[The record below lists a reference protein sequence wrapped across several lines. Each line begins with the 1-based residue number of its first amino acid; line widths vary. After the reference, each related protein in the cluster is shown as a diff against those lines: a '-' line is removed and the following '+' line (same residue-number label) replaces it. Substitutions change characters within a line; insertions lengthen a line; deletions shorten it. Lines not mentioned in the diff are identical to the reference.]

1 MAPTESAVPINMKTI
16 AVAVVVVAAVVWLM
30 LSNMPPVPR
39 EQPKVV
45 KINATATTPP
55 APTPQQQEKPQPVAG
70 LFMCRG
76 EAYKTRSGI
85 TICGVEMVTEQY
97 VFLSRG
103 WIYAPNSTHFAIT
116 GDVSACR
123 FSVGVNMLYVNCT
136 SPIMVVR

>member
-1 MAPTESAVPINMKTI
+1 MAPTESAASINTKMI
-16 AVAVVVVAAVVWLM
+16 AVAVVVAAAVVWLM

-45 KINATATTPP
+45 KINATAAAPP
-55 APTPQQQEKPQPVAG
+55 PQPQQQEKPQLVAG

-123 FSVGVNMLYVNCT
+123 FSVGVNTLYVNCT

>member
-1 MAPTESAVPINMKTI
+1 MAKI
-16 AVAVVVVAAVVWLM
+16 AVIIMVPVAVLWLM

-45 KINATATTPP
+45 KINATATPAAPP
-55 APTPQQQEKPQPVAG
+55 PQQQPQSVVSM
-70 LFMCRG
+70 FMCRG
-76 EAYKTRSGI
+76 EAYRTRSGI

-103 WIYAPNSTHFAIT
+103 WIYAPNSTRFTIL
-116 GDVSACR
+116 GDVSACH
-123 FSVGVNMLYVNCT
+123 FSVGVNTLYVNCT